1 MLSPAQIDASRTG
14 LLACHQ
20 LASSENIL
28 RSMSGAAVA
37 RSDGDTQLAQ
47 PSNVVTN
54 KALPPWL
61 VQNGFVSL
69 GIRFPGVQDLIN
81 QRQNRVSRGNHRWR
95 LRAPRLGGDAPKLV
109 FQKAVLLGR
118 RRPRTL
124 RQRAAQPGITAGGVT
139 ALVLVCRSE

>member
-1 MLSPAQIDASRTG
+1 MSNVTKNQIRPTPAPE
-14 LLACHQ
+14 

-47 PSNVVTN
+47 PSHVVTN

-69 GIRFPGVQDLIN
+69 GIRFPGGQDLIN

-95 LRAPRLGGDAPKLV
+95 LLAPRLGGDAPKSV
-109 FQKAVLLGR
+109 FQKAVLL
-118 RRPRTL
+118 
-124 RQRAAQPGITAGGVT
+124 
-139 ALVLVCRSE
+139 